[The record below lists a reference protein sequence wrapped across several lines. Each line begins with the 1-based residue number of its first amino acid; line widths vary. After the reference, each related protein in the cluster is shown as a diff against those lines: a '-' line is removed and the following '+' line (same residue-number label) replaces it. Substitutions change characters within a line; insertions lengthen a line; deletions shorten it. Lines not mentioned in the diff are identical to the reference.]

1 MTDEQ
6 LITPTGKKRKVGQDG
21 TSSPIRVNIIVDLD
35 LLLDRL
41 KRHNDEPP
49 LTCIR
54 MPNGIQ
60 CTRDFQSGSAF
71 TTSFRE
77 SLAESE
83 EFPVSELDVSIVMG
97 FLHCKSHWISSHR
110 GKVLSIWKDRE
121 QSFKESFMMAA
132 KAFIEWFYTTHPERC
147 NVQTR
152 KTSKSPAAISQPES
166 LNGRSPSHA
175 PSPSPPAPDIDSGG
189 NEDPFSEASTETCTQ
204 LPTESLVSET
214 PITSSDISTPSE
226 SLGIGPGL
234 LRLQATQSAE
244 ELPTAHSRDKSKVRA
259 ILPKS
264 NSEPTVSRKSTPSSK
279 RAPVDVDGLI
289 EDTLI
294 GSVTKD
300 KEDTLTALVYVFKHT
315 DITEERCTFSLKIG
329 QSLSPE
335 GRKPQVSCR
344 ELTTVFV
351 RRIKHA
357 HRVEKL
363 AQKELTNF
371 QRLYRCCNDHPPPS
385 GTTEWFEIGEDVAIQ
400 VVERWCNFMMQEPY
414 EVNGELKG
422 FWQTRLTSRLRADIK
437 EGHKERFDSHDL
449 RHERWQAFVSAT
461 DTDRVYYHLSYYWK
475 AARRRWPLLY
485 MYRWQMASIYLALRI
500 SWTASSPVVVA
511 VVGFWIFFELVFND
525 AQSMAK
531 AWVNLD
537 TNPRRRSRSN
547 T

>member
-6 LITPTGKKRKVGQDG
+6 LVTPTGKRRKVGQDG
-21 TSSPIRVNIIVDLD
+21 TSSPIRVNIIIDLD
-35 LLLDRL
+35 LLLNRL
-41 KRHNDEPP
+41 KRHNDEPQF
-49 LTCIR
+49 TCVR
-54 MPNGIQ
+54 MPNGVQ
-60 CTRDFQSGSAF
+60 CTREFQAGGAF

-83 EFPVSELDVSIVMG
+83 EFPASELDISIVMG

-110 GKVLSIWKDRE
+110 GKVLSVWKDRE
-121 QSFKESFMMAA
+121 QSFKESFMTAA
-132 KAFIEWFYTTHPERC
+132 KAFIEWFHATHPERC
-147 NVQTR
+147 NVHTH
-152 KTSKSPAAISQPES
+152 KASESSAATPQSES
-166 LNGRSPSHA
+166 SNRGSSSHA
-175 PSPSPPAPDIDSGG
+175 TCPSPSVPDVGPGG
-189 NEDPFSEASTETCTQ
+189 NEDPFSEASTQAGTQ
-204 LPTESLVSET
+204 LPTESSVYEAS
-214 PITSSDISTPSE
+214 IINSDISTPSE

-234 LRLQATQSAE
+234 PRLQTTQSAK

-259 ILPKS
+259 VLSKS
-264 NSEPTVSRKSTPSSK
+264 NSEPTVSRKSTPSSR
-279 RAPVDVDGLI
+279 RAPVDIDGLI

-300 KEDTLTALVYVFKHT
+300 KEDTMTALVYVFKHT

-335 GRKPQVSCR
+335 GRKLQVSCR

-363 AQKELTNF
+363 AQKELINF
-371 QRLYRCCNDHPPPS
+371 QRQYRCCEDHPLPS
-385 GTTEWFEIGEDVAIQ
+385 GSTEWFEIGEDVAIQ

-422 FWQTRLTSRLRADIK
+422 FWQTRLTSRLRANIK

-461 DTDRVYYHLSYYWK
+461 DTDRVYYHLSLYWN

-511 VVGFWIFFELVFND
+511 VIGFWIFFELVFND

-531 AWVNLD
+531 AWVNSD
-537 TNPRRRSRSN
+537 SNPRRRSRSN
-547 T
+547 A